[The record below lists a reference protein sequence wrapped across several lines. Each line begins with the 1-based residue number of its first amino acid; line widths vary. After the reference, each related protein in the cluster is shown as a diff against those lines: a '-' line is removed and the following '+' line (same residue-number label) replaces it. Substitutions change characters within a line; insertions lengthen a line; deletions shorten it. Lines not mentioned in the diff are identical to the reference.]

1 MPVQVIPDTDFFGPN
16 IWRKRHSTRDRHCFS
31 IPFRPT
37 VKNGAPPARSKQRVA
52 VKPTT
57 HIALHPYPHIPSVCA
72 YKLVT
77 NTVRPSSFGC
87 LVATFLLSRR
97 VARPRP
103 ARPPPGR
110 LALARLSGLP
120 GSPRVASDI
129 KHCSCLLDHTLHQDS
144 LYPLFVFPTC
154 NGSLF
159 CVNAVYQTY
168 SALFAE
174 A

>member
-72 YKLVT
+72 YKSVT
-77 NTVRPSSFGC
+77 NTVRPSSSGRIVFN
-87 LVATFLLSRR
+87 LSPVAQRGSPTTRLTAAREAGSRTVVR
-97 VARPRP
+97 
-103 ARPPPGR
+103 
-110 LALARLSGLP
+110 LARLPS
-120 GSPRVASDI
+120 RRI
-129 KHCSCLLDHTLHQDS
+129 
-144 LYPLFVFPTC
+144 
-154 NGSLF
+154 
-159 CVNAVYQTY
+159 
-168 SALFAE
+168 
-174 A
+174 

>member
-37 VKNGAPPARSKQRVA
+37 AKNGAPPARSKQRVA

-77 NTVRPSSFGC
+77 NTVRPSSSGRIVFN
-87 LVATFLLSRR
+87 LSPVAPRGSPATRPTAAREAGSRTVVR
-97 VARPRP
+97 
-103 ARPPPGR
+103 
-110 LALARLSGLP
+110 LARLPS
-120 GSPRVASDI
+120 RRI
-129 KHCSCLLDHTLHQDS
+129 
-144 LYPLFVFPTC
+144 
-154 NGSLF
+154 
-159 CVNAVYQTY
+159 
-168 SALFAE
+168 
-174 A
+174 